1 MVGFRILMNGGRQAL
16 CQGYLDFQVSH
27 DLPVNGLLTTM
38 LQRFSELYREASA
51 NNFAQS
57 GKNSPSPHEKT
68 AASAIFRMSGVEK
81 LFTEG

>member
-1 MVGFRILMNGGRQAL
+1 MVGFRILMNGGGRLYAK
-16 CQGYLDFQVSH
+16 GYLDFQVSH
-27 DLPVNGLLTTM
+27 DLPVNGLFTTM
-38 LQRFSELYREASA
+38 LQRFLELYREASA

-68 AASAIFRMSGVEK
+68 AASAIFCMSGVEK